1 MDVPTK
7 QTTPSDDRRT
17 HRSLYAGIAV
27 WFLHQNVIYALPS
40 LSCKWGWFSNS
51 IAGTTG
57 LVVLEALLTL
67 LAAAVMVYLI
77 SIPWRNWRKYQ
88 TEKPPENPNLI
99 QDTEKDRRPLEAF
112 IALALNCFFLLFIL
126 ASFIPV
132 FALNACGQA

>member
-7 QTTPSDDRRT
+7 HTPLVDDRRT
-17 HRSLYAGIAV
+17 HRSFYAGIAV
-27 WFLHQNVIYALPS
+27 WFLHQNIIYALPS

-57 LVVLEALLTL
+57 LVVFEALLTL
-67 LAAAVMVYLI
+67 IAAAVMVYLI
-77 SIPWRNWRKYQ
+77 SVPWRNWRKYQ
-88 TEKPPENPNLI
+88 TQTPPENSHLMNDI
-99 QDTEKDRRPLEAF
+99 EKDRRPLEAF
-112 IALALNCFFLLFIL
+112 IAFALNCFFLLFIL